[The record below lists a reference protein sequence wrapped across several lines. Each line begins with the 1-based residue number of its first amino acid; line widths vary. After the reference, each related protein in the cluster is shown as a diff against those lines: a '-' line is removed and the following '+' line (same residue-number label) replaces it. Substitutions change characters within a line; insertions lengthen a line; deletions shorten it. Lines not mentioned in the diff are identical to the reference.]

1 MSAQLEVVA
10 PGALAA
16 IQDLGRFGWRRSGV
30 PWAGALNPAQ
40 LRIANALAGNAQG
53 APAIEFFVTSPTLR
67 AVDAP
72 VRLAFAGDFP
82 VELVR
87 DGQKITVESWRSLTL
102 APGESVRAGPVAS
115 GRVGY
120 IAVTGLTV
128 PTVLGSAATY
138 ARAGLGG
145 VEGRVL
151 ASGMR
156 LVAQAQ
162 EPGTQEAIL
171 RQPPREEP
179 GPIRVV
185 LGPQD
190 DYFTEEAI
198 ADFLSCAFQVSPQ
211 ADRMGIRLE
220 GPTLRHRADKG
231 AEIISDATVP
241 GAIQVPGNGQPIV
254 LLADAQTAGGYPKI
268 ATVASADLPR
278 LAVASVGAMIRFH
291 AITVAEA
298 EALARQREE
307 ALQHLLQQIVPM
319 TLVDGVDLEAIYQ
332 GNLVSGVVDALAPEH
347 IFGALD

>member
-1 MSAQLEVVA
+1 VNARLEVVA
-10 PGALAA
+10 SGALAT
-16 IQDLGRFGWRRSGV
+16 IQDLGRLGLRRSGV
-30 PWAGALNPAQ
+30 PWAGALDPAR

-53 APAIEFFVTSPTLR
+53 APAVEFFVTGPTLR

-82 VELVR
+82 VELEREGRKMV
-87 DGQKITVESWRSLTL
+87 VESWRSLTL
-102 APGESVRAGPVAS
+102 QPGESVRAGPPAG

-120 IAVTGLTV
+120 IAVAGLAV
-128 PTVLGSAATY
+128 PPVLGSAATY
-138 ARAGLGG
+138 TRAGLGG
-145 VEGRVL
+145 VEGRAL

-162 EPGTQEAIL
+162 EPGTREAIL
-171 RQPPREEP
+171 RQAPEQDG

-198 ADFLSCAFQVSPQ
+198 ADFLSCEFRVSPQ

-241 GAIQVPGNGQPIV
+241 GSIQVPGNGQPIV

-278 LAVASVGAMIRFH
+278 LAVASVGAAVRFR

-298 EALARQREE
+298 ETLARQREE
-307 ALQHLLQQIVPM
+307 ALGHLLQQIVPM

-347 IFGALD
+347 IFNALE

>member
-1 MSAQLEVVA
+1 VNAQLEVIA
-10 PGALAA
+10 SAALAT
-16 IQDLGRFGWRRSGV
+16 IQDLGRLGLRRSGV
-30 PWAGALNPAQ
+30 PWAGALDPAA
-40 LRIANALAGNAQG
+40 LRLANALAGNAQG
-53 APAIEFFVTSPTLR
+53 APAIEFFVTGATLR
-67 AVDAP
+67 ALDAP

-82 VELVR
+82 VELSR
-87 DGQKITVESWRSLTL
+87 DGRKIMVESWRSLTL

-120 IAVTGLTV
+120 VAVTGLTV
-128 PTVLGSAATY
+128 PMVLGSAATY

-151 ASGMR
+151 APGMR

-171 RQPPREEP
+171 RQPPAAER

-190 DYFTEEAI
+190 DHFTEEAI
-198 ADFLSCAFQVSPQ
+198 ADFLSGEFRVSPQ
-211 ADRMGIRLE
+211 ADRMGIRLA

-231 AEIISDATVP
+231 AEIVSDATVP
-241 GAIQVPGNGQPIV
+241 GSIQVPGNGQPIV

-278 LAVASVGAMIRFH
+278 LAVAPIGAAVRFR
-291 AITVAEA
+291 AVTVAEA
-298 EALARQREE
+298 EALARRRED
-307 ALQHLLQQIVPM
+307 ALQRLLRQIVPM
-319 TLVDGVDLEAIYQ
+319 TLLDGVDLEAIYQ